1 MNLSGQKSRL
11 VGLTKEIL
19 LRWADTQP
27 HWRDAKGQEFGQ
39 KYMQELQLQVDKT
52 VTIIEKLD
60 EVLKKIQSEC
70 E

>member
-11 VGLTKEIL
+11 VGLTKEIQ
-19 LRWADTQP
+19 LRWSDTTP
-27 HWRDAKGQEFGQ
+27 HWRDAKGQEFGRH
-39 KYMQELQLQVDKT
+39 YMQELQLQVDKT

-60 EVLKKIQSEC
+60 EVLKRIQNDC

>member
-11 VGLTKEIL
+11 VGLTKEL
-19 LRWADTQP
+19 MLRWADTQP
-27 HWRDAKGQEFGQ
+27 SWRDARGQEFGE
-39 KYMQELQLQVDKT
+39 KYMQELQIQVDKT

-60 EVLKKIQSEC
+60 EVLKRIQNDC

>member
-27 HWRDAKGQEFGQ
+27 YWRDAKGQEFGK
-39 KYMQELQLQVDKT
+39 KYLQELQLQVDKT
-52 VTIIEKLD
+52 VTIVEKLD
-60 EVLKKIQSEC
+60 EVLKKIQSDC